1 MNIQY
6 TKDDRRS
13 MRRLLE
19 NEVLIRALQQ
29 ARDGILSPQ
38 WRDTLEEN
46 GALADAPDFQGV
58 HGAVIA
64 TIQAMPL
71 AAWEP
76 GVNSETRSALDRWYH
91 DASDELGKS
100 YEHRLRTHARAAA
113 IGIQVQ
119 NLKLLSYSLRAQ
131 DPAPALRM
139 DVPIVDDVQGKALRE
154 LESEFI
160 VKRDTLLAS
169 YLAALATT
177 GVEVDWRSWFEERI
191 ASWEDR
197 TAADLARISLH
208 ARVFEQIPAYW

>member
-100 YEHRLRTHARAAA
+100 YEHRLRTHARTAA

-119 NLKLLSYSLRAQ
+119 NLKLLSCSLRAQ

-177 GVEVDWRSWFEERI
+177 GMEVDWRSWFEERI

>member
-1 MNIQY
+1 MELQY
-6 TKDDRRS
+6 TNDDRRS

-46 GALADAPDFQGV
+46 GALADAPDFRGV

-76 GVNSETRSALDRWYH
+76 GVNSDTRSALDRWYH
-91 DASDELGKS
+91 DASAELGKS
-100 YEHRLRTHARAAA
+100 YEHRLRTHARTAT

-119 NLKLLSYSLRAQ
+119 NLKLLNCSLRAQ

-139 DVPIVDDVQGKALRE
+139 DLPAVDDVLRKGLRD

-177 GVEVDWRSWFEERI
+177 GVEVDWRSWFEDRI
-191 ASWEDR
+191 AVWEDR
-197 TAADLARISLH
+197 MAADLARISLH